1 VQGPYTILISRDE
14 LHRAWQHRRPTGE
27 PTQSYVHRLVREADR
42 YNQAKESEMAITK
55 RPTMIY
61 TLAEIR
67 DVLKQPTS
75 AEDVQRRQEA
85 LDRAKKLRDE
95 MPPIIGQDI
104 KDWIRQE
111 RGEGSA

>member
-1 VQGPYTILISRDE
+1 
-14 LHRAWQHRRPTGE
+14 
-27 PTQSYVHRLVREADR
+27 
-42 YNQAKESEMAITK
+42 MAIIK